1 MKNTL
6 IAIAIAST
14 FSASVFAN
22 DMEVHFNG
30 GQAQSNCQQFLNSN
44 NLSGKAQ
51 CHQSGGNSGGGVSQ
65 GQVNSIQATANQNKA
80 DISTLNSKVTS
91 LTNEVRGRDAATN
104 DRIDALTQEI
114 IEVDREDI
122 SVKSGEIVGSEL
134 VLRVEDHAK
143 SRGRDE
149 IYGKDVRIDVSS
161 LQGQDGADGVDGAT
175 GAKGDTG
182 ATGATG
188 DTGATGA
195 KGNTGATGSTGA
207 TGAKGEK
214 GENGNTG
221 AAGATGAKGEKGN
234 KGDQGNTGAKGE
246 KGNKGDQGNTGATGA
261 KGDKGDQ
268 GIQGIQGVAGRDGM
282 DVDPAE
288 VRRLDRQDAAL
299 AVGIDRNANAIRTLD
314 SKVDYLAS
322 ELSAGV
328 AAAMSATHAIRH
340 TDGARMGVA
349 YYNNEAAVTF
359 GARKDDKTFTFSFDS
374 RKTASFGFGM
384 DLN

>member
-51 CHQSGGNSGGGVSQ
+51 CHQSGGNSSGGVSQ
-65 GQVNSIQATANQNKA
+65 GQVNSIQATANQNEA
-80 DISTLNSKVTS
+80 DISTLDGKVTS
-91 LTNEVRGRDAATN
+91 LTNEVRGRDTATN
-104 DRIDALTQEI
+104 TRIDDLVQEV
-114 IEVDREDI
+114 IEVNKEDMR
-122 SVKSGEIVGSEL
+122 VKSGEVVGSEL
-134 VLRVEDHAK
+134 VLRVEDMAK
-143 SRGRDE
+143 SRGRSE

-161 LQGQDGADGVDGAT
+161 LQGQDGVDGVDGVDGAT
-175 GAKGDTG
+175 GAK
-182 ATGATG
+182 G

>member
-65 GQVNSIQATANQNKA
+65 GQVNSIQATANQNEA
-80 DISTLNSKVTS
+80 DISTLGGKVTS
-91 LTNEVRGRDAATN
+91 LTNEVRGRDTATN
-104 DRIDALTQEI
+104 TRIDDLVQEV
-114 IEVDREDI
+114 IEVNKEDMR
-122 SVKSGEIVGSEL
+122 VKSGEVVGSEL
-134 VLRVEDHAK
+134 VLRVEDMAK
-143 SRGRDE
+143 SRGRSE

-161 LQGQDGADGVDGAT
+161 LQGQDGVDGVDGAT
-175 GAKGDTG
+175 GAK
-182 ATGATG
+182 G

-221 AAGATGAKGEKGN
+221 AAGT
-234 KGDQGNTGAKGE
+234 TGAKGE

-261 KGDKGDQ
+261 TGAKGDKGDKGDQ

>member
-91 LTNEVRGRDAATN
+91 LTNEVRGRDQATN
-104 DRIDALTQEI
+104 ARIDDLVQEV
-114 IEVDREDI
+114 IEVNKEDMR
-122 SVKSGEIVGSEL
+122 VKSGEVVGSEL
-134 VLRVEDHAK
+134 VLRVEDMAK
-143 SRGRDE
+143 SRGRSE

-161 LQGQDGADGVDGAT
+161 LQGQDGVDGVDGAT

-182 ATGATG
+182 A
-188 DTGATGA
+188 TGATGA

-221 AAGATGAKGEKGN
+221 AAGT
-234 KGDQGNTGAKGE
+234 TGAKGE

-261 KGDKGDQ
+261 TGAKGDKGDKGDQ